1 MSLHLLEYL
10 VGESFDL
17 ECSTLDAPTFT
28 VSRHSCVA
36 ATADVIVDDGS
47 NYTINGR
54 TLTIHNVQPND
65 EGFYACSSGGGGTI
79 PIGCVVVSGKQYVF
93 SAKQCCSINCLF
105 FTPRLC
111 MVY

>member
-17 ECSTLDAPTFT
+17 ECSPSLDAPTFT

-36 ATADVIVDDGS
+36 DPTADVIVHDGS

-54 TLTIHNVQPND
+54 TLTIHNVQPDD
-65 EGFYACSSGGGGTI
+65 EGFYACSSAEGSL
-79 PIGCVVVSGKQYVF
+79 PIACVVVSGKQYVF
-93 SAKQCCSINCLF
+93 SAKQCCSIL
-105 FTPRLC
+105 
-111 MVY
+111 